1 MYQDSLKGLDRP
13 FLTGCQCCFCRNLAL
28 RPVFHKCCIER
39 ALLGTIWLPKAQANS
54 GHIKPCRTIKQK
66 SPNRTAAPTP
76 GTKSSLNLRILA
88 SKKQTTTTKTKT
100 HPDSMPKSGIASP
113 LLRVPKGIPGQRK
126 QQNKP
131 TVSPTRQL
139 PRSIF
144 QLSSESNLI

>member
-13 FLTGCQCCFCRNLAL
+13 FLTGCQCCFCGNLAL
-28 RPVFHKCCIER
+28 RPLFHKCCKER
-39 ALLGTIWLPKAQANS
+39 TLIGTIWLPKTQANS
-54 GHIKPCRTIKQK
+54 GHIKPCRTIQQK
-66 SPNRTAAPTP
+66 VQIAQPSLLQELNPPSTFGYSPP
-76 GTKSSLNLRILA
+76 
-88 SKKQTTTTKTKT
+88 KKQTTTTKT

-113 LLRVPKGIPGQRK
+113 LRRVPKGIPGQRK

-144 QLSSESNLI
+144 QLSTESNLI